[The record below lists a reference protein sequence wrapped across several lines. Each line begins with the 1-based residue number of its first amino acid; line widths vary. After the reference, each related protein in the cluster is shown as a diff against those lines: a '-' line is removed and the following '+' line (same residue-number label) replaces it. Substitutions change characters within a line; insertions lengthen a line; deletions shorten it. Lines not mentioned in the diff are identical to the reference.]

1 MEKFITTP
9 FVLQD
14 FYKLSHVTFYVDVT
28 GTYATLTNRSSRR
41 PGVNKM
47 VVFGVQSFVK
57 DMNDCFNTKFFNLT
71 KEEAVKNFVN
81 FNNSTGNVVN
91 DKFIDAIGK
100 LHDLGYL
107 PIKIKCLKEG
117 SVVDNNTPF
126 ATIQSTD
133 EESFW
138 VSQWAETWFANAT
151 WRACTS
157 ATTAFYYK
165 KILNKYNSLTS
176 DLDWIKTWQC
186 HDFSARGMSGWFDA
200 SISGAGHCLSFTG
213 SDTCSVVDFVNYYYP
228 GNNGLILSS
237 VPATEHSIQQAFL
250 DPNTNNTFDSDRDYT
265 QNTLNACP
273 SGIVSQV
280 SDGYDYYGFLENVL
294 PLFKNQILNRDGKFV
309 IRPDSSPKTPYEII
323 VGDISAD
330 ENSIEYKGTVE
341 YLYEL
346 FGGTINSKGYKVLD
360 SHIGLIYGEAISL
373 ILWDKILNGLM
384 EKGFSSDNIVVGVG
398 SASYTGYGG
407 GIYEIEDNK
416 PYGIS
421 RDTHGLA
428 IKETSVASGFG
439 KNQIWRPT
447 FKDPKTDNGDKKS
460 HRGFIMIEKIN
471 DSFVVHQN
479 VTREQEKTGE
489 LETVY
494 EDGVIKRV
502 QSFDDVRKTLLEF
515 STEKELQFA
524 R

>member
-1 MEKFITTP
+1 M
-9 FVLQD
+9 
-14 FYKLSHVTFYVDVT
+14 
-28 GTYATLTNRSSRR
+28 
-41 PGVNKM
+41 
-47 VVFGVQSFVK
+47 
-57 DMNDCFNTKFFNLT
+57 
-71 KEEAVKNFVN
+71 
-81 FNNSTGNVVN
+81 
-91 DKFIDAIGK
+91 
-100 LHDLGYL
+100 
-107 PIKIKCLKEG
+107 
-117 SVVDNNTPF
+117 
-126 ATIQSTD
+126 
-133 EESFW
+133 
-138 VSQWAETWFANAT
+138 
-151 WRACTS
+151 
-157 ATTAFYYK
+157 
-165 KILNKYNSLTS
+165 
-176 DLDWIKTWQC
+176 
-186 HDFSARGMSGWFDA
+186 
-200 SISGAGHCLSFTG
+200 
-213 SDTCSVVDFVNYYYP
+213 
-228 GNNGLILSS
+228 
-237 VPATEHSIQQAFL
+237 
-250 DPNTNNTFDSDRDYT
+250 
-265 QNTLNACP
+265 
-273 SGIVSQV
+273 

-294 PLFKNQILNRDGKFV
+294 PLFKDQILNRDGKFV

-373 ILWDKILNGLM
+373 ILWDKILKGLM
-384 EKGFSSDNIVVGVG
+384 DKGFSSDNIVVGVG